1 MPQFGLREIVFACGM
16 AAGLESDQVPT
27 LPEAP
32 SAFQHEELQSDR
44 TPALQEAGNNLREKA
59 QKAFWDCMDQ
69 QRAEEALTLQ
79 IPQWKVDLTRE
90 DTNACWEV
98 SHPSDSSQDR
108 SST

>member
-1 MPQFGLREIVFACGM
+1 MPQFGLREIVFACGV
-16 AAGLESDQVPT
+16 AAGLESDQVST

-32 SAFQHEELQSDR
+32 SAFHPVEQQPDR
-44 TPALQEAGNNLREKA
+44 TPALQEAGDKLREKV

-69 QRAEEALTLQ
+69 QRTEEALTLA
-79 IPQWKVDLTRE
+79 IPEWQVELTRE

-98 SHPSDSSQDR
+98 SHPADASQDR